1 MIDYKSPIEIW
12 HSEMEMQLEG
22 EVLKACQRVGVNVD
36 RDELLKAL
44 KYDRGQF
51 DKGYQYGLNADKW
64 IPCSERLPKDG
75 QCVLVQLNFSEHDLV
90 DYEYDSAIQVRR
102 YDEKKENEYK
112 WKSIEWDSWLSE
124 EVISAWQPLPTQ
136 YKKEGAE

>member
-64 IPCSERLPKDG
+64 IPCEERLPSESGKYLVTEMVRTALRKYYTVGSSYFNGETWHSDFKGKFGGKDIG
-75 QCVLVQLNFSEHDLV
+75 
-90 DYEYDSAIQVRR
+90 RT
-102 YDEKKENEYK
+102 
-112 WKSIEWDSWLSE
+112 
-124 EVISAWQPLPTQ
+124 VIAWQPLPQ
-136 YKKEGAE
+136 PYKKEGAE